1 MLPLTAL
8 LLPTLLQVG
17 PLPAAPPGPPAPAET
32 VATPTTTP
40 TPTPTTITTT
50 TDRERTP
57 PAGPPAVGRAP
68 HARQVSLPEA
78 LSTGAK
84 KQPALR
90 QARAETAAASART
103 EQARSGLLPQV
114 TATGQ
119 YQRTTGNFA
128 PRPGAVTTG
137 AVKGRT
143 VSFDTYNFF
152 TFGVTATQLLYD
164 FGQTTDRG
172 SAARASL
179 DATRTL
185 ERSAEVNVA
194 YEIRSAYLLALAQK
208 NLLAIADET
217 LANERRH
224 LAQVEGYVTGGTR
237 PSIDLA
243 QSRTTVA
250 NAKYQVISAENAYE
264 SAKALLNQ
272 AMGVVGDTDFDV
284 TGEKSAPVDGED
296 ATTARLSTVALD
308 QRADLTSLRQ
318 QRDASLS
325 TVRSLKGAYGP
336 TIAAQ
341 ASATENGLTLAG
353 LVPNFAVGVT
363 VTWPLFQGYSTRGQI
378 HEAEATIARV
388 DAQFD
393 ATSQQVRAEVEQA
406 RLGVRSGK
414 AGVVAAEE
422 ALAAARE
429 RLRLAEG
436 RYAQGIG
443 SIIELSDAQV
453 AVTNAGAQII
463 AAELTVATAR
473 AALLRALGRP

>member
-1 MLPLTAL
+1 MLPASLPAL
-8 LLPTLLQVG
+8 VLPTLLQLG
-17 PLPAAPPGPPAPAET
+17 PVAPATPRTPSSAAPPAASASDGTPAPPAIAAP
-32 VATPTTTP
+32 V
-40 TPTPTTITTT
+40 
-50 TDRERTP
+50 TP
-57 PAGPPAVGRAP
+57 PRPAHGRAL
-68 HARQVSLPEA
+68 SLSDA
-78 LSTGAK
+78 LAKGAQ
-84 KQPALR
+84 KQPTLR
-90 QARAETAAASART
+90 QARADTEVATART

-128 PRPGAVTTG
+128 PRPGSVTSG

-152 TFGVTATQLLYD
+152 SFGVTATQLLYD

-172 SAARASL
+172 AAARATL

-194 YEIRSAYLLALAQK
+194 YEVRTAYLLALAQK

-217 LANERRH
+217 LANEQRH
-224 LAQVEGYVTGGTR
+224 LQQVEGYVAGGTR

-243 QSRTTVA
+243 QSKTTVA

-272 AMGVVGDTDFDV
+272 AMGVVADTDFDV
-284 TGEKSAPVDGED
+284 SGEPSAPVDGEETQ
-296 ATTARLSTVALD
+296 AARLAATALD
-308 QRADLTSLRQ
+308 QRADLISLRQ
-318 QRDASLS
+318 QREASLR
-325 TVRSLKGAYGP
+325 TITSLKGAYGP

-341 ASATENGLTLAG
+341 ASATENGLTPTG
-353 LVPNFAVGVT
+353 LVPNFAVGLT
-363 VTWPLFQGYSTRGQI
+363 VTWPLFQGYSTRAQV
-378 HEAEATIARV
+378 HEAEASVARIEAQV
-388 DAQFD
+388 DSQ
-393 ATSQQVRAEVEQA
+393 SQQVRLEVEQA

-414 AGVVAAEE
+414 AGVAAAEE

-453 AVTNAGAQII
+453 AVTNASAQVI

-473 AALLRALGRP
+473 AALLRALGRT

>member
-1 MLPLTAL
+1 MPPLPVSVSVSVSAL
-8 LLPTLLQVG
+8 VLPTIFQLVPAQAV
-17 PLPAAPPGPPAPAET
+17 PPPPHVDATAPTATATLPTAPTVTRPAQ
-32 VATPTTTP
+32 
-40 TPTPTTITTT
+40 
-50 TDRERTP
+50 
-57 PAGPPAVGRAP
+57 
-68 HARQVSLPEA
+68 ARQLSLGEA
-78 LSTGAK
+78 LAVGAK
-84 KQPALR
+84 KQPTLR

-137 AVKGRT
+137 AVKGRS

-172 SAARASL
+172 TAARASL

-194 YEIRSAYLLALAQK
+194 YDIRSAYLLALAQK

-217 LANERRH
+217 LANEQRH
-224 LAQVEGYVTGGTR
+224 LQQIEGYVAGGTR

-243 QSRTTVA
+243 QSKTTVA

-264 SAKALLNQ
+264 SAKAMLNQ
-272 AMGVVGDTDFDV
+272 AMGVVGDTSFDV
-284 TGEKSAPVDGED
+284 AGEKSAAVDGED
-296 ATTARLSTVALD
+296 TTTTRLATVALD
-308 QRADLTSLRQ
+308 QRADLLSLRQ
-318 QRDASLS
+318 QRDASTS

-341 ASATENGLTLAG
+341 ASATENGLTLDG
-353 LVPNFAVGVT
+353 LVPNVAVGLT
-363 VTWPLFQGYSTRGQI
+363 VTWPLFQGYNTRGQI
-378 HEAEATIARV
+378 HEAEASIARV

-393 ATSQQVRAEVEQA
+393 ATSQQIRAEVEQA

-436 RYAQGIG
+436 RYTQGIG

-453 AVTNAGAQII
+453 AVTNAAAQVI
-463 AAELTVATAR
+463 AAELNVATAR
-473 AALLRALGRP
+473 AALLRALGRS